1 MAESVEK
8 DTSNEEVLS
17 FELPAPP
24 GWKKKFFPKQ
34 GKSPRK
40 HEVIFITPTGEEI
53 NHKRKLDQY
62 LKAHPG
68 GPAAAEFDWSTGET
82 PRRSARISEKSKV
95 TPPVE
100 REHPKRRRSSVSK
113 KDIKETEAE
122 PEVLEEEKEID
133 NQDGEKHESMVD
145 AEVKDEKVTKDEAVD
160 AEKQEHKIASE
171 SEQEKLDKDLNEKEP
186 ESSKLNLN
194 ENLEGAKQEEAI
206 EEPQVQKKPDG
217 NLGEAT
223 EPVSLIPDENEN
235 ENVPEENKKPIQQD
249 IELDKG
255 AATPEKSEK
264 HTEADKIV
272 DVAVNGS
279 GGNEGDEVKT

>member
-1 MAESVEK
+1 MY
-8 DTSNEEVLS
+8 L
-17 FELPAPP
+17 
-24 GWKKKFFPKQ
+24 FFPKQ

-53 NHKRKLDQY
+53 NHKRRLDQY

-145 AEVKDEKVTKDEAVD
+145 AEVKDEKVTKDEAVEAEAAPKTND
-160 AEKQEHKIASE
+160 AEKQEHKIGSE

-194 ENLEGAKQEEAI
+194 ENLEGAKPEEAI

-223 EPVSLIPDENEN
+223 EPVSLISDEN
-235 ENVPEENKKPIQQD
+235 ENVPEENQKPTQQD

-272 DVAVNGS
+272 DVAVSATAGMK
-279 GGNEGDEVKT
+279 VVR

>member
-1 MAESVEK
+1 MC
-8 DTSNEEVLS
+8 L
-17 FELPAPP
+17 
-24 GWKKKFFPKQ
+24 FFPKQ

-68 GPAAAEFDWSTGET
+68 SPAAAEFDWSTGET

-122 PEVLEEEKEID
+122 PEVLEEKKEID

-145 AEVKDEKVTKDEAVD
+145 AVVKDEKVTKDEAVD

-223 EPVSLIPDENEN
+223 EPVSLISDENK
-235 ENVPEENKKPIQQD
+235 NVPEENQKPTQQD

-272 DVAVNGS
+272 DVAENGN
-279 GGNEGDEVKT
+279 GGNEGGEVKT

>member
-1 MAESVEK
+1 MEDQRSLKFFYKQPCEGEFPK
-8 DTSNEEVLS
+8 RIGKP
-17 FELPAPP
+17 ELRSE
-24 GWKKKFFPKQ
+24 FFPKQ

-68 GPAAAEFDWSTGET
+68 SPAAAEFDWSTGET

-122 PEVLEEEKEID
+122 PEVLEEKKEID

-145 AEVKDEKVTKDEAVD
+145 AAVKDEKVAKCHRGKPHGGKQQQKIWSGTARDKGGLRKRGQKDGEVV
-160 AEKQEHKIASE
+160 
-171 SEQEKLDKDLNEKEP
+171 EKLNTEKRKP
-186 ESSKLNLN
+186 PPR
-194 ENLEGAKQEEAI
+194 GA
-206 EEPQVQKKPDG
+206 
-217 NLGEAT
+217 
-223 EPVSLIPDENEN
+223 
-235 ENVPEENKKPIQQD
+235 
-249 IELDKG
+249 G
-255 AATPEKSEK
+255 ASASY
-264 HTEADKIV
+264 
-272 DVAVNGS
+272 AVLS
-279 GGNEGDEVKT
+279 